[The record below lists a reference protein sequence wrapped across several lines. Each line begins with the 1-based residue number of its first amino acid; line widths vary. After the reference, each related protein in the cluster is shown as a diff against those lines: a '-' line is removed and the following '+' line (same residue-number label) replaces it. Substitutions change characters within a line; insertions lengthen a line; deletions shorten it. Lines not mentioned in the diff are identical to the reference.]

1 MAIEKITNSTVLA
14 KWAEIINLIND
25 ETVNNA
31 ESIVNSIGSVYS
43 FTQKVDTDGVDPD
56 TSESFD
62 DALARFKEANPT
74 VVFKKNDVAVV
85 KLVDAANEAV
95 VYEQAAYTH
104 DGTSF
109 VACTGA
115 VDADKVMLRENIT
128 LAGDYTAVGNIKKAS
143 ATATGT
149 FEAKGKSVA
158 DVITEMLSKR
168 LQPSVKTQPSVSG
181 FGFKTGTST
190 SVEAGTVF
198 SKVELTAGTFNDGAY
213 TYEETTGAKVS
224 KWEVK
229 RIYKEAGSSTEKT
242 ATVHT
247 VEGATLAAWSDES
260 GIQIGDKAGTY
271 GEGDAATPV
280 LSTFKYSATATYG
293 AGNVAKD
300 NLGSPSD
307 PEIKIAA
314 GSKTQ
319 TISTGISCY
328 RNYFYGASTTDSATA
343 PITADIIR
351 GLTKSGK
358 AYAKDATCKVEAG
371 ANGAKRMIF
380 ACVASA
386 TGLVSAKDT
395 GLGAE
400 NIDNFKILKNA
411 DGTVKTIAVPGAN
424 GYEPIAY
431 NVWVYEP
438 AKPFD
443 AGVGYN
449 LKLG

>member
-14 KWAEIINLIND
+14 KWAEIINQIND
-25 ETVNNA
+25 ETVSNA

-62 DALARFKEANPT
+62 DALARFKEANPS

-168 LQPSVKTQPSVSG
+168 LQPTVTTQPSVSG
-181 FGFKTGTST
+181 FAFNNVST
-190 SVEAGTVF
+190 SVEAGT
-198 SKVELTAGTFNDGAY
+198 TFDSVALKAATFEDGAY
-213 TYEETTGAKVS
+213 TYEATTGAKVS

-229 RIYKEAGSSTEKT
+229 RIFKKAGSSTEET
-242 ATVHT
+242 STVHT
-247 VEGATLAAWSDES
+247 VEGSTLAAWSDTNGGK
-260 GIQIGDKAGTY
+260 GIQIGDKAGFY
-271 GEGDAATPV
+271 GEGEDNPV

-307 PEIKIAA
+307 PEIKVAA

-319 TISTGISCY
+319 TISTGVSCY

-343 PITADIIR
+343 PITADLIR

-358 AYAKDATCKVEAG
+358 AYAKNATCKVEAG

-386 TGLVSAKDT
+386 TGLSSAKDT

-400 NIDNFKILKNA
+400 NIDNFKKM
-411 DGTVKTIAVPGAN
+411 TTTIDVPGAN

-449 LKLG
+449 LTLG

>member
-14 KWAEIINLIND
+14 KWAEIINSIND
-25 ETVNNA
+25 ETVHNA

-43 FTQKVDTDGVDPD
+43 FTQKIDTDGVDPD
-56 TSESFD
+56 NSESFD
-62 DALARFKEANPT
+62 DALNRFKEANPT
-74 VVFKKNDVAVV
+74 VVFKKNDVVVV
-85 KLVDAANEAV
+85 KLVDFANEAV

-104 DGTSF
+104 DGNSF

-115 VDADKVMLRENIT
+115 VDADKVIMRENIT
-128 LAGDYTAVGNIKKAS
+128 LAGDYTAVGNIKKS
-143 ATATGT
+143 STTATGS

-158 DVITEMLSKR
+158 DIIVEMLSKR

-181 FGFKTGTST
+181 FGFKSGTST
-190 SVEAGTVF
+190 SVEAGTTF
-198 SKVELTAGTFNDGAY
+198 AKVELTAGTFNDGAY
-213 TYEETTGAKVS
+213 TYEETTGATVS

-229 RIYKEAGSSTEKT
+229 RIYKEAGNNSEKT

-247 VEGATLAAWSDES
+247 VNGATLSAWADES
-260 GIQIGDKAGTY
+260 GIQIGDTAGTY

-293 AGNVAKD
+293 DGNVAKD

-307 PEIKIAA
+307 PEIKIA
-314 GSKTQ
+314 GGTKTQ

-328 RNYFYGASTTDSATA
+328 RNYFYGAVTTSSAEA
-343 PITADIIR
+343 PIDGDFIR
-351 GLTKSGK
+351 TLTKSGK
-358 AYAKDATCKVEAG
+358 AYAKGATASVVAG

-380 ACVASA
+380 ACVATA
-386 TGLVSAKDT
+386 AGIASAKDNN
-395 GLGAE
+395 LGAD
-400 NIDNFKILKNA
+400 NKDNFKILKE
-411 DGTVKTIAVPGAN
+411 GETVKTVDVAGAN

-438 AKPFD
+438 DKPFD

-449 LKLG
+449 IVLA

>member
-14 KWAEIINLIND
+14 KWAEIINQIND
-25 ETVNNA
+25 ETVSNA

-62 DALARFKEANPT
+62 DALARFKEANPS

-143 ATATGT
+143 NTATGT

-168 LQPSVKTQPSVSG
+168 LQPTVKTQPSVTG
-181 FGFKTGTST
+181 FGFKSGTST

-198 SKVELTAGTFNDGAY
+198 SKVELTAGAFNDGAY
-213 TYEETTGAKVS
+213 TYEETTGATVS

-229 RIYKEAGSSTEKT
+229 RIYKEAGSSTEQT

-247 VEGATLAAWSDES
+247 VEGATLAAWADES

-293 AGNVAKD
+293 DGNVAKD

-328 RNYFYGASTTDSATA
+328 RNYFYGAVTTSSAEA
-343 PITADIIR
+343 PIDGDFIR
-351 GLTKSGK
+351 TLTKSGK
-358 AYAKDATCKVEAG
+358 AYAKSATCKVEAG
-371 ANGAKRMIF
+371 ASGAKRMIF
-380 ACVASA
+380 ACVATA
-386 TGLVSAKDT
+386 TGITSAKDT

-400 NIDNFKILKNA
+400 NIDNFKILK
-411 DGTVKTIAVPGAN
+411 DGDAVKTINVAGAN

-431 NVWVYEP
+431 KVWVYEP
-438 AKPFD
+438 AVAFD

-449 LKLG
+449 LVLG